1 MPAVS
6 SASFPVT
13 DAFTGLG
20 VPNRA
25 EALRRPLE
33 TFFIDEVSIY
43 ATKRVIFTGDLQGNR
58 TPRGGSY
65 E

>member
-1 MPAVS
+1 
-6 SASFPVT
+6 
-13 DAFTGLG
+13 LG